1 MDSAFQLCSIKNLIV
16 LAGEDAKQAFLNTVY
31 PHNIDCIVLTKDEAK
46 AYKGEYKVIFFGCFV
61 KELANCEN
69 LIMDDIIYRSWS
81 PKPYTVRWD
90 PESLATFIGCWFS
103 QGKLRK
109 MHNDHNW
116 RFENG
121 KPTDGRF
128 SWLRDLML

>member
-1 MDSAFQLCSIKNLIV
+1 VDLAFQLCSIKNLV
-16 LAGEDAKQAFLNTVY
+16 VVASNSAKQSFLNSVY
-31 PHNIDCIVLTKDEAK
+31 QHNIDCIVLTAKEAK
-46 AYKGEYKVIFFGCFV
+46 EYKGDYKVVFFGCFV
-61 KELANCEN
+61 KELKDCEN
-69 LIMDDIIYRSWS
+69 IIMDDIIYRAWS

-90 PESLATFIGCWFS
+90 QESLATFLSCWFN

-109 MHNDHNW
+109 MSNNHNW

-128 SWLRDLML
+128 EWLKELMH